1 MGDALLSLR
10 RVSKG
15 YWRGARRLQVLA
27 DVDLDV
33 HAGELVAVWGK
44 RGAGKTTLLQIAAGI
59 ERCDAGVAMFDGRD
73 LGRVSQRALARCRRE
88 TIGWAQA
95 VRPRSEL
102 PISLWV
108 ALAVMGRHGR
118 RRAGGLASAALHRL
132 GVEDCAGERWR
143 DLSAGERALV
153 SIAYAIVRSPKLL
166 LVDDPTIALHAE
178 ERETVAAMLRSLA
191 VEDGI
196 GVLMTAP
203 DMSSM
208 MHAHR
213 IHTLSGGRLI
223 RPPQPRDARARVVE
237 LSVRRRS
244 A

>member
-1 MGDALLSLR
+1 M
-10 RVSKG
+10 SKS
-15 YWRGARRLQVLA
+15 YWRGARRLQVL
-27 DVDLDV
+27 DGVSLEV
-33 HAGELVAVWGK
+33 RPGELVAVWGK

-59 ERCDAGVAMFDGRD
+59 ERCDAGVAMLEGRD
-73 LGRVSQRALARCRRE
+73 LSALSQRALARCRRDLL
-88 TIGWAQA
+88 GWAQA

-102 PISLWV
+102 PVSVWV

-118 RRAGGLASAALHRL
+118 RRAGRLATAALQRL
-132 GVEDCAGERWR
+132 GVEDCAGQRWR

-191 VEDGI
+191 VEDRI

-213 IHTLSGGRLI
+213 ISTLSGGRLI
-223 RPPQPRDARARVVE
+223 CPPADRAARSGVVE
-237 LSVRRRS
+237 LPVGRRS